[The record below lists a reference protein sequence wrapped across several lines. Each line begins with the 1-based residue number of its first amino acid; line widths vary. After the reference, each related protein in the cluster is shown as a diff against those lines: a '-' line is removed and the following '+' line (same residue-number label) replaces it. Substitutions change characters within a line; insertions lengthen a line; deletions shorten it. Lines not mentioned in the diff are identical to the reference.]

1 MKEKE
6 TMVNKILLL
15 VIPVYLKIDS
25 SFLFIN
31 FMKKNKVETK
41 KINGSISY
49 NKEGP
54 FNTVKIMGVAKD
66 VSLSFKK
73 LDSSIRFMIKTKTKK
88 IVEIKTIFFK
98 NFLKRYFLYVVIKI

>member
-41 KINGSISY
+41 KINGID
-49 NKEGP
+49 NKKKFSAHEVFMKNP
-54 FNTVKIMGVAKD
+54 
-66 VSLSFKK
+66 SLSGRGKA
-73 LDSSIRFMIKTKTKK
+73 LDKIPVKK
-88 IVEIKTIFFK
+88 I
-98 NFLKRYFLYVVIKI
+98 